1 MSKPKASIIVP
12 VYGVEQYLAGCL
24 DPLMNQRTTI
34 PYEVVIVDD
43 GSKDNSG
50 KIAESYHQKYSNIV
64 KVIHTGNQGLP
75 MARNVGIKYSRGE
88 DIMFCDSDDI
98 PSIDFVSILEETL
111 HKKTDVECANAGYM
125 SMDFKSNVH
134 NSFSKTN
141 AYFDGYT
148 AACRL
153 LNDIV
158 LRAYVWSK
166 AFKREL
172 LEKQGIQFYPYR
184 TTFED
189 LPFVFSC
196 YLSSKKVQCTKK
208 IVYTYRTSR
217 PGSIL
222 NGGVKKDRLLTHLSA
237 IFACRSF
244 AEKILGKDKAVEMF
258 ANRKYRF
265 YAQMIPDTEFYGEDK
280 RLALKQSRVL
290 INQLLKPVL
299 PVKNTFLEKACKAY
313 GGDDFD
319 MVDGKT
325 LDQLSKL
332 VKENKQ

>member
-141 AYFDGYT
+141 AYLDGDT

-158 LRAYVWSK
+158 LRAYVWCK

-172 LEKQGIQFYPYR
+172 LENRESSFIHIELLSK
-184 TTFED
+184 TF
-189 LPFVFSC
+189 LLFF
-196 YLSSKKVQCTKK
+196 LAIFQ
-208 IVYTYRTSR
+208 
-217 PGSIL
+217 
-222 NGGVKKDRLLTHLSA
+222 VKK
-237 IFACRSF
+237 C
-244 AEKILGKDKAVEMF
+244 
-258 ANRKYRF
+258 N
-265 YAQMIPDTEFYGEDK
+265 AQK
-280 RLALKQSRVL
+280 RLYIL
-290 INQLLKPVL
+290 I
-299 PVKNTFLEKACKAY
+299 EH
-313 GGDDFD
+313 
-319 MVDGKT
+319 
-325 LDQLSKL
+325 LDLDL
-332 VKENKQ
+332 F